1 MTVYIFHSCVSD
13 PFISSCRIAAI
24 SNWEI
29 VDLYT
34 SLNDVILEDSVSLGM
49 ATAMTR
55 PSILRMLLVQN
66 SFEEHILE
74 GLEAL
79 S

>member
-1 MTVYIFHSCVSD
+1 M
-13 PFISSCRIAAI
+13 
-24 SNWEI
+24 
-29 VDLYT
+29 LGM
-34 SLNDVILEDSVSLGM
+34 LEDGVSLGM
-49 ATAMTR
+49 ATAMPR